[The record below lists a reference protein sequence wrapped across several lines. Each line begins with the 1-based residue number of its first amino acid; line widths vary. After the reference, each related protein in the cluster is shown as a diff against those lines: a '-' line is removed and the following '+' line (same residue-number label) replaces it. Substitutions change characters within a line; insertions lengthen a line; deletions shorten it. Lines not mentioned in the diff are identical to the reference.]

1 MTINHLAKGAEKEFH
16 ATIMDRARI
25 LLADDHAILLDALK
39 RLLEPVYQ
47 VVGAVTDGQTLIDVA
62 VRLRPDVFLIDI
74 AMPRLNGLDACERI
88 KMLLPNARVIFLTM
102 NEDADT
108 AAEAIRRGASGYLMK
123 KSPSSELLI
132 GIQTVLKGGVYVAS
146 IFSHGMTSL
155 FVAQAEAKETA
166 RKLTFRQRE
175 VLQLIAEG
183 RSMKEAAGILNVT
196 PRTIA
201 FHKYSIMEH
210 LGIRTTAELVRYAV
224 QLGMVADS
232 STPPA
237 ALANRHQRA
246 RA

>member
-1 MTINHLAKGAEKEFH
+1 
-16 ATIMDRARI
+16 MDRARI
-25 LLADDHAILLDALK
+25 LLADDHAFLLDALR
-39 RLLEPVYQ
+39 RLLEPVYE
-47 VVGAVTDGQTLIDVA
+47 VVAAVTDGQTLIDQA
-62 VRLRPDVFLIDI
+62 VKLRPDVLLIDI
-74 AMPRLNGLDACERI
+74 AMPGLNGLDACERI
-88 KMLLPNARVIFLTM
+88 KVLLPKARIVFLTM

-108 AAEAIRRGASGYLMK
+108 AAEAIRRGASGYLIK
-123 KSPSSELLI
+123 KSPFSELLT

-183 RSMKEAAGILNVT
+183 RAMKEAAAILKVT

-201 FHKYSIMEH
+201 FHKYSIMKH

-224 QLGMVADS
+224 QLGMVS
-232 STPPA
+232 HNSMPPTTPPG
-237 ALANRHQRA
+237 RDQRA
-246 RA
+246 GA